1 MVAQDSLQ
9 PPHHSAAFPCT
20 QVHWGTW
27 TQTSLKTRSLLFII
41 PGSISTDIF
50 FDRDYYLKLNA
61 FIINSDQ
68 DSHQSSSIRLSLAAN
83 RCRNGP
89 SSKATFYVLHDPD
102 ELLECT
108 HAKFLKDST
117 DKFNIPCLA
126 QGNPHSK
133 QRLDEGFETR
143 EGLGDTDE

>member
-1 MVAQDSLQ
+1 MIHPLISMRTKMVAQDSLQ

-20 QVHWGTW
+20 QVHWGAW
-27 TQTSLKTRSLLFII
+27 TQTSLKAKSLLFII
-41 PGSISTDIF
+41 LGRISTDIF
-50 FDRDYYLKLNA
+50 FDRDNYLKLNI

-68 DSHQSSSIRLSLAAN
+68 DSHQSSPIRLSLAVN

-89 SSKATFYVLHDPD
+89 SSKANFYVLHDLD

-108 HAKFLKDST
+108 HANFLKDSK
-117 DKFNIPCLA
+117 DKFNILCLA

-133 QRLDEGFETR
+133 
-143 EGLGDTDE
+143 